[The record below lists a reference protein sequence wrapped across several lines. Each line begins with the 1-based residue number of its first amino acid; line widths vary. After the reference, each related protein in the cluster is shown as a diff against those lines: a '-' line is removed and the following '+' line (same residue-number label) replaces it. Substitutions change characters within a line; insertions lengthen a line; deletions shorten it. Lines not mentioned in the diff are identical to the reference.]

1 MANYTKSTP
10 AFAKQNARYSDISIG
25 FGVNPFSKDIT
36 RLTDVDAVKRSIKS
50 LVLTDKYE
58 RLLDPDIGGNINSM
72 LFEPMTSLTETV
84 LQNYITEVIENYEP
98 RARLEYVQVQAN
110 PDNYS
115 MNVTIRFKIDTSES
129 PQLLEFLLDRV
140 R

>member
-1 MANYTKSTP
+1 MAGYSKTNP
-10 AFAKQNARYSDISIG
+10 ASVKQNARFSDISIG
-25 FGVNPFSKDIT
+25 FGFNPFSKDVT
-36 RLTDVDAVKRSIKS
+36 RITDVDAVKRSIKS
-50 LVLTDKYE
+50 LVMTNKYE
-58 RLLDPDIGGNINSM
+58 RLLDPDIGGNVTGM
-72 LFEPMTSLTETV
+72 LFEPMTALSESI

-115 MNVTIRFKIDTSES
+115 LNVTIRFKVDTSETS
-129 PQLLEFLLDRV
+129 QVLEFLLDRV